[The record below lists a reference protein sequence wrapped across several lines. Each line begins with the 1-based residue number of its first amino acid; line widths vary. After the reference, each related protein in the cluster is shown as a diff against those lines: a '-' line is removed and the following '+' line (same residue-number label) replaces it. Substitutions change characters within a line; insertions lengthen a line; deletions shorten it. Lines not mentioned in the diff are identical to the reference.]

1 MSKVDGEARG
11 KGTRK
16 IGQGNERRIKREQR
30 KGMER
35 WVEGEWEKGHSER
48 KRGEVRG
55 RREEGEGRRVRVEGV
70 WPGEL

>member
-35 WVEGEWEKGHSER
+35 WVEGEWEKGHWER
-48 KRGEVRG
+48 KRVKVRG
-55 RREEGEGRRVRVEGV
+55 RREDAEGRG
-70 WPGEL
+70 